1 MRHFAQDTS
10 IRRGNAFDRAVGA
23 IDIPFF
29 IHGNPSFRIGI
40 LGCYLSVCK
49 QLVNPLLRSYETSLT
64 VGCRIDIYFSKL
76 SALQPGR
83 LVGNHLGV
91 YHLGNVTVD
100 RIKGQGRR
108 IVLLSDDF
116 AVRNQTELN

>member
-1 MRHFAQDTS
+1 MRHLAQDTS
-10 IRRGNAFDRAVGA
+10 IRGGDAFDRAVGA
-23 IDIPFF
+23 IDIPLF
-29 IHGNPSFRIGI
+29 IHGNIAFRIGI
-40 LGCYLSVCK
+40 LGCYLTICK
-49 QLVNPLLRSYETSLT
+49 QLVNPLLRSHETSLA

-83 LVGNHLGV
+83 LVGNHLGI
-91 YHLGNVTVD
+91 YHLGNVAVD
-100 RIKGQGRR
+100 RIEGQGRG

>member
-1 MRHFAQDTS
+1 M
-10 IRRGNAFDRAVGA
+10 GYNATIYNDGDKESK
-23 IDIPFF
+23 I
-29 IHGNPSFRIGI
+29 
-40 LGCYLSVCK
+40 
-49 QLVNPLLRSYETSLT
+49 
-64 VGCRIDIYFSKL
+64 RIDIYFSKL

>member
-1 MRHFAQDTS
+1 MEILPSGSEYWVATCPLANSLS
-10 IRRGNAFDRAVGA
+10 IHSFGA
-23 IDIPFF
+23 TKR
-29 IHGNPSFRIGI
+29 PSPWDAGFT
-40 LGCYLSVCK
+40 YTFPS
-49 QLVNPLLRSYETSLT
+49 
-64 VGCRIDIYFSKL
+64 
-76 SALQPGR
+76 SAPCQPGR
-83 LVGNHLGV
+83 LGGNHLGV